1 MLTNYHTHTAFC
13 DGKSTPEEV
22 VVAAIEKGFAAIGF
36 SGHGFTPFSPGYC
49 MAEGAADYIASIKA
63 LKAQYK
69 DKIQIYLGAE
79 EDAFSP
85 VERSDFEY
93 IIGSS
98 HYLYANGKY
107 IPVDSGPEC
116 FRACV
121 DACNGDVLAFAE
133 QYYKAFCDYILERK
147 PDIIGHFDLITKY
160 DELNNGLLL
169 NDPAY
174 LEIAENTCAKP
185 WKAMGSL
192 RSIPVLSPEATAQ
205 LPIPAASCWSFY
217 ESMTARSCSIPT
229 VTMPIRWTATL
240 RKQKRFCR
248 SWAFSTHGSLRIR
261 ALKAAVCN
269 AKDDKVIK
277 AVKNVA

>member
-1 MLTNYHTHTAFC
+1 MLTNFHTHTTFC
-13 DGKSTPEEV
+13 DGKSAPEEV

-49 MAEGAADYIASIKA
+49 MAEGAADYIASIKD

-107 IPVDSGPEC
+107 IPIDSGPEC

-160 DELNNGLLL
+160 DELNKGLLL

-174 LEIAENTCAKP
+174 LEIAEKYLR
-185 WKAMGSL
+185 KAMESDGIFEVNTGAIS
-192 RSIPVLSPEATAQ
+192 RGYRTTPYPCRQ
-205 LPIPAASCWSFY
+205 LL
-217 ESMTARSCSIPT
+217 EL
-229 VTMPIRWTATL
+229 L
-240 RKQKRFCR
+240 RKQDCKIMLNSDSHHADTLDCHFAETKTLLRELGFRYTWILTDKGFESCR
-248 SWAFSTHGSLRIR
+248 L
-261 ALKAAVCN
+261 
-269 AKDDKVIK
+269 
-277 AVKNVA
+277 